1 MFIKVKNAL
10 IKTCMKRLAYR
21 IGYKVNLT
29 SYNTEHYIPT
39 PTLLVANHP
48 QKDEFSPALESVE
61 SFCLLLNLI

>member
-1 MFIKVKNAL
+1 
-10 IKTCMKRLAYR
+10 
-21 IGYKVNLT
+21 LT